1 MKCVSV
7 LGPTAKTWPQKFALT
22 GCVYIFNCLILIQ
35 QLMSWP
41 SEHDQKRTTN
51 KKGANDCKYEAAE
64 KKKKTVTRIRR
75 CAASKCQRVT
85 PVHGLSETICP
96 FAVGNFVAKLLAS
109 KK

>member
-51 KKGANDCKYEAAE
+51 KKGANDCKYEAAG
-64 KKKKTVTRIRR
+64 KKKNSDKNTSMRGKQVPESYT
-75 CAASKCQRVT
+75 CTWA
-85 PVHGLSETICP
+85 L
-96 FAVGNFVAKLLAS
+96 
-109 KK
+109 